1 VTIKLRIVLA
11 ACAIL
16 MLVFVV
22 RKLRKSALEIVDSIF
37 WTGLA
42 ALLIVIALFP
52 ELVFWVSSV
61 AGFGSTSNFV
71 FFCGVI
77 LMLSR
82 MFTLEI
88 KVAGL
93 KKKLMTLAQTVAL
106 KDAE

>member
-1 VTIKLRIVLA
+1 MTIKLRIVLA
-11 ACAIL
+11 ICAIL
-16 MLVFVV
+16 MLLFVM

-37 WTGLA
+37 WTGLSV
-42 ALLIVIALFP
+42 LLIVIAIFP
-52 ELVFWVSSV
+52 DLVFWASSV

-77 LMLSR
+77 VMLAR

-93 KKKLMTLAQTVAL
+93 KKKLMTLVQTVAL
-106 KDAE
+106 KDTE